1 MAIITVTVQGVL
13 IIIVV
18 YDSSVLCVYFNNN
31 LEYANLRL
39 QNDQSLGFW
48 SVWSIH
54 RNDILK
60 KKIISNC

>member
-31 LEYANLRL
+31 LEYANL
-39 QNDQSLGFW
+39 
-48 SVWSIH
+48 
-54 RNDILK
+54 
-60 KKIISNC
+60 